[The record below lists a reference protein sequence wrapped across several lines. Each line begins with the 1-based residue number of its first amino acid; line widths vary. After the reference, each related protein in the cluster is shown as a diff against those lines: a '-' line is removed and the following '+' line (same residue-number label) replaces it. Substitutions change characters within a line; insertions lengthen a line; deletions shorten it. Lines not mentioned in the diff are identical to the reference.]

1 MRKRGESIEKVSAAR
16 GEMAMRVSRRK
27 LLAGVAAVSAATI
40 TGHREARADYPERL
54 LKAIVPRAPGGGTD
68 ILARLMSAG
77 VQERLK
83 QPFIIENRADASTVI
98 GSSAVAQSAPDGYTF
113 LHTDNAFYQNPAILK
128 NLPYDTLKD
137 FSGVTMLAQAP
148 VILIIN
154 ADVPAKN
161 LKELIDYARS
171 QPGKISFASG
181 GVGASTHLAG
191 ILFNLT
197 TKLDIVHVPFRSSG
211 PAMDALL
218 GGHVT
223 MQFGGISSARAHVES
238 GKLRAIAL
246 TGKKRDPAMPEV
258 PTFDELGVSV
268 DIASIWGVH
277 MPAGTPLSIRRK
289 LRDTMVEVMRT
300 PMVSTRMSELGYE
313 IIGNTPEE
321 HDAQTRELVSFWL
334 EVGKKVPLAIN

>member
-1 MRKRGESIEKVSAAR
+1 MRI
-16 GEMAMRVSRRK
+16 SRRS
-27 LLAGVAAVSAATI
+27 LLAGVAAAS
-40 TGHREARADYPERL
+40 TGLMTAGIRNARADYPDRL

-137 FSGVTMLAQAP
+137 FAGVTMLAQAP
-148 VILIIN
+148 VILIVN

-161 LKELIDYARS
+161 LGELIDYARS
-171 QPGKISFASG
+171 QPGKLSFASG

-191 ILFNLT
+191 VLFNLA

-211 PAMDALL
+211 PALDALL

-223 MQFGGISSARAHVES
+223 MQFGGISSARAHVET
-238 GKLRAIAL
+238 GKLRAIAM
-246 TGKKRDPAMPEV
+246 TGKKRDPAMPAV
-258 PTFDELGVSV
+258 PTFDELGVTV
-268 DIASIWGVH
+268 DISSIWGVH
-277 MPAGTPLSIRRK
+277 TRAGTPIAVRRK

-300 PMVSTRMSELGYE
+300 PQVSTRMAELGYE

-321 HDAQTRELVSFWL
+321 HDAQTRELVNFWL

>member
-1 MRKRGESIEKVSAAR
+1 MAKPTFTRRSI
-16 GEMAMRVSRRK
+16 MAGMGALMLPALVRS
-27 LLAGVAAVSAATI
+27 
-40 TGHREARADYPERL
+40 ARAEYPDRIM
-54 LKAIVPRAPGGGTD
+54 KAIVPRAPGGGTD
-68 ILARLMSAG
+68 ILARLMSPG
-77 VQERLK
+77 IQERLK
-83 QPFIIENRADASTVI
+83 QPFIIENRADASTVM
-98 GSSAVAQSAPDGYTF
+98 GSNAVAQSAPDGYTF

-148 VILIIN
+148 VLLIIN

-161 LKELIDYARS
+161 LKELIEHARAN
-171 QPGKISFASG
+171 PGKISFASG

-191 ILFNLT
+191 VLFNLA
-197 TKLDIVHVPFRSSG
+197 TKLDITHVPFRSSG
-211 PAMDALL
+211 PALDALL

-238 GKLRAIAL
+238 GKLRAIAV
-246 TGKKRDPAMPEV
+246 TGKKRDVAMPDV
-258 PTFDELGVSV
+258 PIFDELGVAV
-268 DIASIWGVH
+268 DILSIWGVH
-277 MPAGTPLSIRRK
+277 MPGGTPLPIRRK

-300 PMVSTRMSELGYE
+300 PQVSTRMTELGYE

-321 HDAQTRELVSFWL
+321 HDEQTRQLVEFWL